1 MIDKI
6 CEILTNKIRSESKD
20 IDDER
25 AEAINYGLHII
36 IGELPKIL
44 ALFIVAFILKIGWYV
59 LFAYVAI
66 LPYKVVAGGFHLKT
80 NIGCTLGTFT
90 YYFGTVYAS
99 KFLTIEPFALKVIVA
114 SLIFIFS
121 IIMISIYAPAD
132 TVNMPILRKKERK
145 IKKILSYVFM
155 TLTLI
160 ASLTVKDN
168 TISNILMINTLF
180 VSISISRLAFKLTKN
195 EYGYETYLRQGLI

>member
-1 MIDKI
+1 MIDRI
-6 CEILTNKIRSESKD
+6 CDVLTEKIRKESPD
-20 IDDER
+20 INDEK
-25 AEAINYGLHII
+25 AEAINYGLHLL

-44 ALFIVAFILKIGWYV
+44 ALFIIAFILKIGWYV

-66 LPYKVVAGGFHLKT
+66 LPYKIVAGGFHLKT
-80 NIGCTLGTFT
+80 NIGCTIGTFT

-99 KFLTIEPFALKVIVA
+99 KYLIIEPIYIKYILAVM
-114 SLIFIFS
+114 IFIFS

-132 TVNMPILRKKERK
+132 TVNQPILRKKERK

-155 TLTLI
+155 TITLI
-160 ASLTVKDN
+160 ASLIVKDN

-180 VSISISRLAFKLTKN
+180 VSISITRIAFKITKN
-195 EYGYETYLRQGLI
+195 EYGYETYLRQGMI